1 MKFLPKVALSMVALG
16 CIMVLV
22 GVVGA
27 LQRVEE
33 PSSPAKEP
41 DVGDISVEL
50 CLPPEESDPEPA
62 PVAEATAAPEVLLAP
77 IVQNIEEPEDVVEQ
91 VMDPEPTPTM
101 MLPPVTTRPARFP
114 NENFVRLNIL
124 EAQSILFEESLESD
138 RYEQKLLE
146 LEALMAVSISH
157 PEDLAAVIE
166 ESFASV
172 KVEDERFAVLQEQM
186 KQDVEKSLGYLWAQ
200 SDPEG
205 SLTYAAENEEEAMLT
220 GWMTAQMLAG
230 EDVEQILDTYEIE
243 PSDEVVWEAL
253 MDTSKSDTVS
263 SLNQIVENHLD
274 DMTMARWRELLFNGH
289 NSSDSTLATWFQEN
303 AEVLEA
309 NENFDEV
316 EVVRMLRR
324 LDPGEGPFMN
334 SVDLA
339 VVDGALEEQNYP
351 AAASLFEELS
361 VLYDEKIDASA
372 VGEMPLAWAEE
383 DFTASSDWLL
393 AHASKFSNQETLESL
408 IGSVYRTG
416 IVFGDDA
423 ETVLTSALAIED
435 ETYRGMALS
444 NVLIPQVED
453 LGVDMETEW
462 VTEMEQ
468 GFAKQRTMAGFV
480 LGLSRHSNEPTLEA
494 QVKFQFLQDEYDFE
508 VLKQLVEESELSPQ
522 EKRATL
528 EFLDTY

>member
-1 MKFLPKVALSMVALG
+1 
-16 CIMVLV
+16 
-22 GVVGA
+22 
-27 LQRVEE
+27 
-33 PSSPAKEP
+33 
-41 DVGDISVEL
+41 
-50 CLPPEESDPEPA
+50 
-62 PVAEATAAPEVLLAP
+62 
-77 IVQNIEEPEDVVEQ
+77 
-91 VMDPEPTPTM
+91 
-101 MLPPVTTRPARFP
+101 
-114 NENFVRLNIL
+114 
-124 EAQSILFEESLESD
+124 
-138 RYEQKLLE
+138 
-146 LEALMAVSISH
+146 
-157 PEDLAAVIE
+157 
-166 ESFASV
+166 
-172 KVEDERFAVLQEQM
+172 
-186 KQDVEKSLGYLWAQ
+186 
-200 SDPEG
+200 
-205 SLTYAAENEEEAMLT
+205 
-220 GWMTAQMLAG
+220 
-230 EDVEQILDTYEIE
+230 
-243 PSDEVVWEAL
+243 